1 MGSLQFITIQIR
13 KAKVKLILV
22 EVTLST
28 TRIIRMTSS
37 HTWDS
42 METRPTSAPT
52 NNGKCGKCSS
62 NNDLGIKAVIIICK
76 TKISWQEWSV
86 E

>member
-1 MGSLQFITIQIR
+1 
-13 KAKVKLILV
+13 
-22 EVTLST
+22 
-28 TRIIRMTSS
+28 MTSS

-52 NNGKCGKCSS
+52 NNGKCGKHSS
-62 NNDLGIKAVIIICK
+62 KNDLAIKAVRIICLAK
-76 TKISWQEWSV
+76 TSSEEWSV